1 MLDELRVPCAPSST
15 VSPKAEKGEASFPFL
30 NFLSQF
36 PQRLYFSPPPP
47 LFRAAGYRRLPD
59 PSPTPDF
66 VAHRGPALAEASP
79 KIQAVEAGWDEHK
92 GSTMV
97 GSGPRYHFLMSVENA
112 FHHFSGQSPTAQA
125 LKVARPNTLLRDSEM
140 AAWPNR
146 RSVSWK
152 LILDPHLYLTD
163 SHWCCFIAVVSWSS
177 PE

>member
-1 MLDELRVPCAPSST
+1 MLDARPMLDELRVPCAPSST

-66 VAHRGPALAEASP
+66 MAHRGPALAEASP

-112 FHHFSGQSPTAQA
+112 FHHFSGQRAQR
-125 LKVARPNTLLRDSEM
+125 LKL
-140 AAWPNR
+140 
-146 RSVSWK
+146 
-152 LILDPHLYLTD
+152 
-163 SHWCCFIAVVSWSS
+163 
-177 PE
+177 